1 VVINNF
7 SITKLLSNYLFNTR
21 FILNIIMIFVFI
33 IVSSSLFA
41 QETAIKKNIARDD
54 YFTIKTATDKVRKK
68 YPFAEPAQLK
78 ESEKVNVF
86 KNLTY
91 ASIGE
96 RELHLDI
103 FQPNKII
110 GPLTTILMIH
120 GGGWRSGDRSMEYPM
135 AEQLA
140 EKGYISVTVEYRL
153 SPETLYP
160 AAVYDLKAAV
170 RWLRANAKKFNI
182 DPGKIVAYGCS
193 SGGHLATLLGVTNGR
208 GNFEGEMGN
217 LDYSSMV
224 QGIVNVDGPLDLT
237 HPEESFEIEDSSKS
251 TSAAQWLGCTFKE
264 KPELWMEASPMNYV
278 TEETPPIAFINSSLE
293 EYHVGRDHMI
303 DKLKFYKIYYELNT
317 ITDSPHTIW
326 LFHPWFKKTLE
337 YVNKFLDK
345 VFNDANGLLK

>member
-1 VVINNF
+1 MVFVCIM
-7 SITKLLSNYLFNTR
+7 LST
-21 FILNIIMIFVFI
+21 
-33 IVSSSLFA
+33 SLFA
-41 QETAIKKNIARDD
+41 QEIIIQKNIPRDD
-54 YFTIKTATDKVRKK
+54 YFTIKTATDKVHQK

-78 ESEKVNVF
+78 GSEKVIVF
-86 KNLTY
+86 ENITY
-91 ASIGE
+91 ALIGE

-103 FQPNKII
+103 FQPNKIF
-110 GPLTTILMIH
+110 GPLPTILMIH

-140 EKGYISVTVEYRL
+140 EKGFISVTVEYRL
-153 SPETLYP
+153 SPEVLYP

-182 DPGKIVAYGCS
+182 DPEKLAAYGCS

-208 GNFEGEMGN
+208 GNFEGETGN

-224 QGIVNVDGPLDLT
+224 QAIVNVDGPLDLT
-237 HPEESFEIEDSSKS
+237 HPEESFEIDDSSKF

-278 TEETPPIAFINSSLE
+278 TEETPPITFINSSLE

-303 DKLKFYKIYYELNT
+303 DKLKFYKNYYEINT

-326 LFHPWFKKTLE
+326 LFHPWFEKTLE